1 MSKKNRRIVLIV
13 VLAAFVSILG
23 GVSLY
28 SYLTP
33 QKTTVYVFK
42 DNYESGTTVT
52 KSMLTAVRC
61 DSKIVVAGKNTDTSS
76 KFVTGENLDAVLKTG
91 DSLRMDV
98 STGMPLT
105 LALLSVNGGSDVEK
119 NMDPKSIAVT
129 VPISDITGVSNDLK
143 NGSRVNIYETAEGGK
158 TVLAFQGMRI
168 LSTAKDSSGT
178 LTSATIEANKDQA
191 IQLVNAASNEAQTVY
206 IPKIGTKATDAKT
219 GKHSVKAGK
228 VTINDVVK
236 YQNLEKGKT
245 YTLKGTLMD
254 KKTGKAIK
262 VNGKEV
268 TATASFVA
276 GGDTV
281 SNEKDTVVGDVDKDA
296 AEDAIQKTERVSGEA
311 TVTFKFDASGLGG
324 KTLVAFE
331 HLYEGEAEIANHT
344 DIKDKA
350 QSVDIIKVKKPVK
363 GSKRGSYSRGK
374 KVQTGDNMKMYIFAG
389 AAVILVIA
397 GVAFLVKGKKKEEE

>member
-191 IQLVNAASNEAQTVY
+191 IQLVNAASN
-206 IPKIGTKATDAKT
+206 ATLYF
-219 GKHSVKAGK
+219 GL
-228 VTINDVVK
+228 I
-236 YQNLEKGKT
+236 
-245 YTLKGTLMD
+245 
-254 KKTGKAIK
+254 
-262 VNGKEV
+262 
-268 TATASFVA
+268 
-276 GGDTV
+276 
-281 SNEKDTVVGDVDKDA
+281 
-296 AEDAIQKTERVSGEA
+296 
-311 TVTFKFDASGLGG
+311 DASGYEYQDGTPTYPG
-324 KTLVAFE
+324 K
-331 HLYEGEAEIANHT
+331 
-344 DIKDKA
+344 
-350 QSVDIIKVKKPVK
+350 
-363 GSKRGSYSRGK
+363 
-374 KVQTGDNMKMYIFAG
+374 
-389 AAVILVIA
+389 
-397 GVAFLVKGKKKEEE
+397 

>member
-1 MSKKNRRIVLIV
+1 MDKETGKPFLDAKGNQITGETTFSPEQADGSVDVLFTVDTSLLAGKKFV
-13 VLAAFVSILG
+13 AFEK
-23 GVSLY
+23 LY
-28 SYLTP
+28 TNEVEITSHEDIEDEG
-33 QKTTVYVFK
+33 QTVYVPSIK
-42 DNYESGTTVT
+42 TKAADAKTKINTSCEDKEITIIDTVT
-52 KSMLTAVRC
+52 YKNLHVGETYQVSGVLMDKST
-61 DSKIVVAGKNTDTSS
+61 GKP
-76 KFVTGENLDAVLKTG
+76 FLDAKGKEIRSKSESFTPKESDGTVEVTFTFPATG
-91 DSLRMDV
+91 LGGK
-98 STGMPLT
+98 ST
-105 LALLSVNGGSDVEK
+105 VVFE
-119 NMDPKSIAVT
+119 
-129 VPISDITGVSNDLK
+129 DLK
-143 NGSRVNIYETAEGGK
+143 
-158 TVLAFQGMRI
+158 QG
-168 LSTAKDSSGT
+168 DVT
-178 LTSATIEANKDQA
+178 LCSHADIED
-191 IQLVNAASNEAQTVY
+191 EAQTVY

-276 GGDTV
+276 GGDAV

>member
-178 LTSATIEANKDQA
+178 LTSATI
-191 IQLVNAASNEAQTVY
+191 
-206 IPKIGTKATDAKT
+206 
-219 GKHSVKAGK
+219 
-228 VTINDVVK
+228 
-236 YQNLEKGKT
+236 GKT
-245 YTLKGTLMD
+245 TLSCELATYLALTSNGRNRY
-254 KKTGKAIK
+254 K
-262 VNGKEV
+262 VCIADFNID
-268 TATASFVA
+268 F
-276 GGDTV
+276 
-281 SNEKDTVVGDVDKDA
+281 GDVKN
-296 AEDAIQKTERVSGEA
+296 TLN
-311 TVTFKFDASGLGG
+311 FDP
-324 KTLVAFE
+324 
-331 HLYEGEAEIANHT
+331 N
-344 DIKDKA
+344 KA
-350 QSVDIIKVKKPVK
+350 CMV
-363 GSKRGSYSRGK
+363 
-374 KVQTGDNMKMYIFAG
+374 F
-389 AAVILVIA
+389 
-397 GVAFLVKGKKKEEE
+397 F

>member
-1 MSKKNRRIVLIV
+1 
-13 VLAAFVSILG
+13 
-23 GVSLY
+23 
-28 SYLTP
+28 
-33 QKTTVYVFK
+33 
-42 DNYESGTTVT
+42 
-52 KSMLTAVRC
+52 
-61 DSKIVVAGKNTDTSS
+61 
-76 KFVTGENLDAVLKTG
+76 
-91 DSLRMDV
+91 
-98 STGMPLT
+98 
-105 LALLSVNGGSDVEK
+105 
-119 NMDPKSIAVT
+119 
-129 VPISDITGVSNDLK
+129 
-143 NGSRVNIYETAEGGK
+143 
-158 TVLAFQGMRI
+158 
-168 LSTAKDSSGT
+168 
-178 LTSATIEANKDQA
+178 
-191 IQLVNAASNEAQTVY
+191 
-206 IPKIGTKATDAKT
+206 
-219 GKHSVKAGK
+219 
-228 VTINDVVK
+228 
-236 YQNLEKGKT
+236 
-245 YTLKGTLMD
+245 MD
-254 KKTGKAIK
+254 KKTGKAVK

-296 AEDAIQKTERVSGEA
+296 AEDAIQKTERISGEA

-350 QSVDIIKVKKPVK
+350 QSVDIIKVKKPAK